1 MGLCP
6 FCSSRASRRF
16 EVSHTVVWKCRAA
29 DCGLQFAHPQL
40 DEIDLAR
47 AYTKHY
53 YPSNGNRSDVD
64 YENTPEEILRQTFQR
79 AQVRFGPLAGKNVL
93 DFGCGTGKLCQ
104 IAREYGVQT
113 TGIEADSCAR
123 QIARKSGAL
132 RVYASLD
139 ELRAAEPGARFEM
152 IMIWDVV
159 EHLRE
164 PWIELE
170 ALSTLLKP
178 GGWLLLS
185 TPNAASFRALLQRE
199 RWENIVN
206 PTHFYYFER
215 RSLRLVLKRAGFSE
229 VAEWRFSIRYPGHT
243 TFRRIVHRALFACRL
258 QGQLLFVAHSQMRES
273 AMTFHAR
280 AASVEVAR

>member
-6 FCSSRASRRF
+6 FCRSDAGRRF
-16 EVSHTVVWKCRAA
+16 ELAHTVVWKCRAA
-29 DCGLQFAHPQL
+29 DCGLQFADPQL

-47 AYTKHY
+47 AYAKHY
-53 YPSNGNRSDVD
+53 YPSNGNGSDVD
-64 YENTPEEILRQTFQR
+64 YENTPEEILGQTFQE
-79 AQVRFGPLAGKNVL
+79 AHVKFGPLAGKNLL
-93 DFGCGTGKLCQ
+93 DFGCGVGKLCH
-104 IAREYGVQT
+104 IAREHGIQT

-139 ELRAAEPGARFEM
+139 ELRATEPGARFE
-152 IMIWDVV
+152 IMIWDVI

-164 PWIELE
+164 PWIDLE
-170 ALSTLLKP
+170 ALSALLQP

-185 TPNAASFRALLQRE
+185 TPNADSFRALLQRE

-215 RSLRLVLKRAGFSE
+215 RSLRLVLERAGFCG
-229 VAEWRFSIRYPGHT
+229 VAEWRFSIRYPRHT
-243 TFRRIVHRALFACRL
+243 ILRRMVHQALFACRL
-258 QGQLLFVAHSQMRES
+258 QGQLLFVARPQMRES
-273 AMTFHAR
+273 AMTSHAQS
-280 AASVEVAR
+280 ASVSR